1 MDPAMNN
8 LQCDLME
15 ETGGLVLKLVGQ
27 ITFAEM
33 DEFEKQLARVAAR
46 KPARLV
52 LDLTDLTM
60 ITSAGI
66 GALLKLHRRAV
77 EQKCDLRLA
86 ALQHDIEDVFR
97 KARLDSIFSI
107 VPTLNDALVN

>member
-1 MDPAMNN
+1 MSD
-8 LQCDLME
+8 LRCDVSE
-15 ETGGLVLKLVGQ
+15 ESGGLVLKLAGQ
-27 ITFAEM
+27 ITFSEM
-33 DEFEKQLARVAAR
+33 DELEKHIARVTAR

-52 LDLTDLTM
+52 LDLADLSM

-66 GALLKLHRRAV
+66 GALLKLHRRAT

-86 ALQHDIEDVFR
+86 ALQNGIEDVFR

-107 VPTLNDALVN
+107 VPTLNEALVN